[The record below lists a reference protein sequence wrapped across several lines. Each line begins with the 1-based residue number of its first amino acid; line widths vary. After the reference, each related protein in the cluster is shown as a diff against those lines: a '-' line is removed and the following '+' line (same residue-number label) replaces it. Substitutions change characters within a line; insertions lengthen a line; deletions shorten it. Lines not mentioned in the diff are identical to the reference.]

1 MHVCVAATRDANGAG
16 LSAFGRQENV
26 VIDMRNMDPRP
37 LTLSAALLL
46 ALLGPA
52 GAIRAQTVGSG
63 DDGGH
68 IAPTSAL
75 DAHLAAMPLIRTNRV
90 GGGIHLD
97 GQLDEPEW
105 KQVQPATHFIQTEPN
120 DGLPATERTEV
131 YILFDED
138 ALYIG
143 ARMWESTGSVKKRL
157 GRRDSFMFDSDWF
170 YVSLDTY
177 HGHTAAFQ
185 FGVNPAGVKRD
196 EIQGGGRPDASWDAI
211 WDAATSTD
219 SAGWTAELRIPFSQL
234 RYSRADQQIWGLQI
248 SRRAIAKEEVAVL
261 AHTPKSQA
269 GGIARYAHLVG
280 LEQLQPGRRLEMLPY
295 AVTKAEYLSAVAGNP
310 FRDGS
315 DMFGGVGLDM
325 KYRLTSAMTL
335 DATLNPDFGQV
346 EVDPAVVNLTAFE
359 TSFDEKRPFFV
370 EGADIF
376 HFGEMRMFYS
386 RRIGR
391 SPQGSLP
398 EEAVYADKPDNSTI
412 LGAAKVTGRTVSGWN
427 LGLVE
432 ALTAEEQAPWV
443 DGNGGDGS
451 TIVEPRT
458 NYLAA
463 RAQKNLR
470 EGQTQIG
477 GIFTAVN
484 RDLPGAALTELLRSS
499 AYSGG
504 IDFAHEFLNRNWE
517 VNGYFAYGRVK
528 GSPEAMVQAQQSSAR
543 YYQRPDADYLT
554 IDSSLTTLSG
564 YAGRIAIRKMSGLHW
579 RGDANISAI
588 SPGFEINDLGFQ
600 TAADRIGV
608 DLNVQYVENLP
619 GPLFRNYRINLRTS
633 RDWNFGHDVVG
644 TSATLS
650 LNGQLANYW
659 GGHINYS
666 RSFTSFDDRL
676 TRGGPIAQN
685 PGDDKI
691 EVEVNSDGRKPMSGR
706 VQANIGWG
714 QSGSWSRSISGSVG
728 VRPAESWSFSLGPKV
743 NRSRTEAQY
752 VGWIE
757 DATATSTF
765 GQAYLFAPIEQTTV
779 SLETRLNVNFSP
791 DVSFEL
797 YAQPFVSAGDYGD
810 LLQLRAPRVFEFDP
824 FSDTSLNRS
833 DFNNQ
838 SLRGNAVFR
847 WEWRPGSTLFLVWQ
861 QRRTDSESYGDFR
874 FSRDAGAVFGAR
886 PSNVFL
892 VKMNYWLNL

>member
-1 MHVCVAATRDANGAG
+1 
-16 LSAFGRQENV
+16 
-26 VIDMRNMDPRP
+26 VIDI
-37 LTLSAALLL
+37 LTKDRRLLIVTAAVL
-46 ALLGPA
+46 AGLLGPA
-52 GAIRAQTVGSG
+52 GRGRAQTVGSG

-68 IAPTSAL
+68 IAPTPAL
-75 DAHLAAMPLIRTNRV
+75 DAHLAAMPLVRTDRII
-90 GGGIHLD
+90 GGIDLD
-97 GQLDEPEW
+97 GHLDEPEW
-105 KQVQPATHFIQTEPN
+105 RQVQPATHFIQTEPN
-120 DGLPATERTEV
+120 EGQAATERTEV
-131 YILFDED
+131 YILFDND
-138 ALYIG
+138 ALYVG
-143 ARMWESTGSVKKRL
+143 ARMWESTGDVKKRL

-170 YVSLDTY
+170 YISLDTY
-177 HGHTAAFQ
+177 HGHTTAYQ
-185 FGVNPAGVKRD
+185 FSVNPAGVKRD
-196 EIQGGGRPDASWDAI
+196 EIQGSNGYGRPDASWDAV

-219 SAGWTAELRIPFSQL
+219 SAGWTAEMRIPFSQL
-234 RYSRADQQIWGLQI
+234 RYSRAAQQIWGLQL
-248 SRRAIAKEEVAVL
+248 SRRAIAKQEVSVL
-261 AHTPKSQA
+261 AYTPKSQP
-269 GGIARYAHLVG
+269 GGIARYAHIVG
-280 LEQLQPGRRLEMLPY
+280 LQSLVPGSKLEMLPY
-295 AVTKAEYLSAVAGNP
+295 VVTKAEYLPAVTGNP

-315 DMFGGVGLDM
+315 EMFGGAGLDM
-325 KYRLTSAMTL
+325 KYRLTSSMTL

-346 EVDPAVVNLTAFE
+346 EVDPAVVNLSAFE

-376 HFGEMRMFYS
+376 RFGEMRMFYS

-398 EEAVYADKPDNSTI
+398 EETAYANKPDNTTI
-412 LGAAKVTGRTVSGWN
+412 LGAAKMTGRTQSGWN

-432 ALTAEEQAPWV
+432 ALTAQEQAPWV
-443 DGNGGDGS
+443 DINGLDGT

-463 RAQKNLR
+463 RAQKNMR

-484 RDLPGAALTELLRSS
+484 RDIPDQALADALRSS

-504 IDFAHEFLNRNWE
+504 VDFAHEFLDRNWE
-517 VNGYFAYGRVK
+517 VNGYFAYGRVN
-528 GSPEAMVQAQQSSAR
+528 GDPEAMVRAQRSSAR

-554 IDSSLTTLSG
+554 LDSSLTSLGG
-564 YAGRIAIRKMSGLHW
+564 YAGRIAIRKAAGLHW

-600 TAADRIGV
+600 TAADRIGADV
-608 DLNVQYVENLP
+608 NVQYVENTP
-619 GPLFRNYRINLRTS
+619 GRVFRNYRINLRTS
-633 RDWNFGHDVVG
+633 RDWNYGHDVVG
-644 TSATLS
+644 TSAHLS
-650 LNGQLANYW
+650 LNGTLSNYW

-666 RSFTSFDDRL
+666 HSFTSLDDRL

-685 PGDDKI
+685 LGDDKL
-691 EVEVNSDGRKPMSGR
+691 EFEVNSDGRKRISGR
-706 VQANIGWG
+706 SQVNFGWG
-714 QSGSWSRSISGSVG
+714 QSGSWSRSISANVG
-728 VRPAESWSFSLGPKV
+728 VRPAESWSVSLGPKI

-752 VGWIE
+752 VGSIE
-757 DATATSTF
+757 DATATATY
-765 GQAYLFAPIEQTTV
+765 GQAYVFAPIDQTTV
-779 SLETRLNVNFSP
+779 SMETRLNVNFTP

-797 YAQPFVSAGDYGD
+797 YAQPFISTGDYGD
-810 LLQLRAPRVFEFDP
+810 LMQLRAPRVFEFDP
-824 FSDTSLNRS
+824 FTDTSLERS

-861 QRRTDSESYGDFR
+861 QRRSDSEVFGDFNLN
-874 FSRDAGAVFGAR
+874 RDATALFAAR